1 MKKGNTI
8 KDALDIMVSYYE
20 DMSVPNTNLDSYTPA
35 KAVVGSFI
43 RGREAAMKSA
53 LKARSGP
60 ASQIRYLVSDE
71 VWTGDEIQDT
81 KLQQLQA
88 FVEKIDQ
95 QMVLIEEHKQEA
107 MQYFFQK
114 FGVAYTPYV
123 PKPINV
129 ANAKKQTAAYKDALK
144 LVANA

>member
-8 KDALDIMVSYYE
+8 TDALDIMVTQYE

-35 KAVVGSFI
+35 KAIVGNFI
-43 RGREAAMKSA
+43 RGREAALKSA
-53 LKARSGP
+53 LKVRSGP
-60 ASQIRYLVSDE
+60 ASQIKYLVSDE

-81 KLQQLQA
+81 KLLQLQE
-88 FVEKIDQ
+88 FVKKIDQ
-95 QMVLIEEHKQEA
+95 QMQLIEEHKQEA

-129 ANAKKQTAAYKDALK
+129 AHAKKQTAAYKEALK

>member
-1 MKKGNTI
+1 
-8 KDALDIMVSYYE
+8 
-20 DMSVPNTNLDSYTPA
+20 
-35 KAVVGSFI
+35 
-43 RGREAAMKSA
+43 MKSPF
-53 LKARSGP
+53 KVRSGP
-60 ASQIRYLVSDE
+60 ASQIKYLVSDE

-81 KLQQLQA
+81 KLLQLQE
-88 FVEKIDQ
+88 FVKKIDQ
-95 QMVLIEEHKQEA
+95 QMQLIEEHKQEA

>member
-8 KDALDIMVSYYE
+8 TDALDIMVTQYE

-35 KAVVGSFI
+35 KAIVGNFI
-43 RGREAAMKSA
+43 RGREAALKSA
-53 LKARSGP
+53 LKVRSGP
-60 ASQIRYLVSDE
+60 ASQIKYLVSDE

-81 KLQQLQA
+81 KLLQLQE
-88 FVEKIDQ
+88 FVKKIDQ
-95 QMVLIEEHKQEA
+95 QMQLIEEHKQEA

-123 PKPINV
+123 TKPINV
-129 ANAKKQTAAYKDALK
+129 ANAKKQTAAYKEALK

>member
-1 MKKGNTI
+1 
-8 KDALDIMVSYYE
+8 
-20 DMSVPNTNLDSYTPA
+20 
-35 KAVVGSFI
+35 
-43 RGREAAMKSA
+43 

-95 QMVLIEEHKQEA
+95 QMVLIEQHKQEA
-107 MQYFFQK
+107 MQYFFEK

>member
-8 KDALDIMVSYYE
+8 TDALDIMVTQYE

-35 KAVVGSFI
+35 KAIVGNFI
-43 RGREAAMKSA
+43 RGREAALKSA
-53 LKARSGP
+53 LKVRSGP
-60 ASQIRYLVSDE
+60 ASQIKYLVSDE

-81 KLQQLQA
+81 KLLQLQE
-88 FVEKIDQ
+88 FVKKIDQ
-95 QMVLIEEHKQEA
+95 QMQLIEEHKQEA

-129 ANAKKQTAAYKDALK
+129 ANVKKQTAAYKEALK